1 VSLKKHLQALETY
14 RASNNERGVANTCFK
29 IGDIYL
35 QRGSWQEAK
44 EYLREA
50 KAICGK
56 LGNEEG
62 DALTSIGLGDVYRNS
77 KNHQTARIHYQQALD
92 FFESRGDEKNIA
104 NLLERLG
111 ELHKNEG
118 HLSRALE
125 AFSMARDIC
134 LSHDDQLGVA
144 HFSERMALV
153 QRQQENFDLAIDS
166 FQQAL
171 LYYERHRV
179 AERIAF
185 VLTGLGELA
194 YNMGRY
200 QKGMECLGRALQ
212 IYQKLGAKKPAELVA
227 AEIAL
232 IEAALAD
239 EEMSV
244 DER

>member
-1 VSLKKHLQALETY
+1 MSLKKHLQALETY
-14 RASNNERGVANTCFK
+14 RANNNERGIANTCFK
-29 IGDIYL
+29 IGDSYL
-35 QRGSWQEAK
+35 QRGSWEEAK
-44 EYLREA
+44 EYLGEA

-62 DALTSIGLGDVYRNS
+62 CALTSIGLGDVYRNS
-77 KNHQTARIHYQQALD
+77 KNHQTARLHYQQALD

-104 NLLERLG
+104 NVLERLG
-111 ELHKNEG
+111 ELDKNEG

-125 AFSMARDIC
+125 AFSKARDIC
-134 LSHDDQLGVA
+134 LSYDDQLGVA

-153 QRQQENFDLAIDS
+153 HRRQENFDLATES

-194 YNMGRY
+194 YNRGQY
-200 QKGMECLGRALQ
+200 EKGLESLGRALQ
-212 IYQKLGAKKPAELVA
+212 IYQKLGAKTPAELVA
-227 AEIAL
+227 AEMAL

-239 EEMSV
+239 EEKSV
-244 DER
+244 DEH

>member
-1 VSLKKHLQALETY
+1 MSLKKHLEALETY
-14 RASNNERGVANTCFK
+14 RANNDERGIANTCFK

-35 QRGSWQEAK
+35 QKGSWEEAK

-56 LGNEEG
+56 LGNDEG
-62 DALTSIGLGDVYRNS
+62 YALTSIGLGDVYCNS

-92 FFESRGDEKNIA
+92 FFKSRGDEKNIA

-118 HLSRALE
+118 HLSKALE
-125 AFSMARDIC
+125 AFSKARDIC

-153 QRQQENFDLAIDS
+153 HRQQENFDLAIES

-179 AERIAF
+179 ADRIAF
-185 VLTGLGELA
+185 VLTGLGELS
-194 YNMGRY
+194 YNMGQY
-200 QKGMECLGRALQ
+200 QKGLEWLGRALQ
-212 IYQKLGAKKPAELVA
+212 IYQRLGAKKPAELVA

-239 EEMSV
+239 E
-244 DER
+244 R

>member
-1 VSLKKHLQALETY
+1 VSLKKHLEALETY
-14 RASNNERGVANTCFK
+14 RANNDERGIANTCFK

-35 QRGSWQEAK
+35 QKGSWEEAK

-56 LGNEEG
+56 LGNDEG
-62 DALTSIGLGDVYRNS
+62 YALTSIGLGDVYCNS

-92 FFESRGDEKNIA
+92 FFKSRGDEKNIA

-118 HLSRALE
+118 HLSKALQS
-125 AFSMARDIC
+125 FSKARDIC

-153 QRQQENFDLAIDS
+153 HRQQENFDLAIES

-179 AERIAF
+179 ADRIAF
-185 VLTGLGELA
+185 VLTGLGELS
-194 YNMGRY
+194 YNMGQY
-200 QKGMECLGRALQ
+200 QKGLECLGRALQ

-239 EEMSV
+239 E
-244 DER
+244 R